1 MLPNLVTTVSQLRR
15 RFTQTL
21 AVGVLVSGL
30 DFSSQVSA
38 QEDDSQECPNLAVY
52 YPAVYFANNP
62 LATQTPPDT
71 GANERAQWTQL
82 AATLADIQASCLR
95 SSEYY
100 ALLGAAQLN
109 STQLEP
115 ASESLER
122 ALLLDPKN
130 GAAQIDFASALFA
143 SGQLFPALQLND
155 AILARADLPE
165 KLRET
170 LISRDVEWRRN
181 TRQHALQFDLLGGYD
196 NNLNGAPGSDQIT
209 LTLSGEPVL
218 LSLNTDLQMQK
229 GAFAN
234 VRLSSRQRK
243 LNANDQRSWT
253 NEVRARLS
261 QDTTS
266 DLLQFDTRYSLIK
279 PTRRRTVQWEV
290 GASSLFFGGSALY
303 TAAQTRFRFQP
314 NSQRQCAPVYEIASQ
329 YQRFHSQIALD
340 AWESKATLGANCVAA
355 NKSGTV
361 IRYGFDGGYISNKAV
376 NAGRPGDDRDGWQV
390 NARIQRAIFGGELT
404 AQASYTKLN
413 DDAGYSS
420 ILADGASRWQKR
432 NQVLIQHRT
441 PLRVGSKNA
450 LFMVNLY
457 HQGQAS
463 NIELFELTDTAIE
476 LGISIAL

>member
-1 MLPNLVTTVSQLRR
+1 MLPNLVTTVSQLRS
-15 RFTQTL
+15 RFTPML

-30 DFSSQVSA
+30 VLSSQVSA
-38 QEDDSQECPNLAVY
+38 QEDNSQECPNLTVY

-62 LATQTPPDT
+62 LTAQTPPDE
-71 GANERAQWTQL
+71 GARERAQWTQL

-109 STQLEP
+109 SAQLEP

-122 ALLLDPKN
+122 ALLLDPNN

-155 AILARADLPE
+155 ALLARADLPE
-165 KLRET
+165 ELRET
-170 LISRDVEWRRN
+170 LISRDEEWRRN
-181 TRQHALQFDLLGGYD
+181 TRQHTLQLDLLAGYD

-218 LSLNTDLQMQK
+218 LSLNTDLQLQE

-234 VRLSSRQRK
+234 VQLSSRHQK

-253 NEVRARLS
+253 NEVRGRLS

-279 PTRRRTVQWEV
+279 PTRRRTVQWEA

-303 TAAQTRFRFQP
+303 TAAQTRFRYQT
-314 NSQRQCAPVYEIASQ
+314 NSQRQCAPVFEIASQ
-329 YQRFHSQIALD
+329 YQRFHSQMALD

-355 NKSGTV
+355 TKSGAV
-361 IRYGFDGGYISNKAV
+361 IRYGFDGGYISNRALDSR
-376 NAGRPGDDRDGWQV
+376 RPGDDRDGWQV
-390 NARIQRAIFGGELT
+390 NARIQRALFGGELT

-413 DDAGYSS
+413 DDEEYSS
-420 ILADGASRWQKR
+420 ILANGASRWQKR

-441 PLRVGSKNA
+441 PLRVGNKNA

-457 HQGQAS
+457 HQDQAS